1 LRAAETVAPF
11 NRQLQVGL
19 SYDQIRVVRDALN
32 RIDRNQL
39 ANVRSGSFSGI
50 DALTMFHQLL
60 SPALENRIQENAR
73 DFGHAIM
80 ILARIEETDE
90 GLFFN

>member
-1 LRAAETVAPF
+1 M
-11 NRQLQVGL
+11 QVEL
-19 SYDQIRVVRDALN
+19 SYDQIRVMRDALN

-60 SPALENRIQENAR
+60 FPALEELQALQAKEG
-73 DFGHAIM
+73 FGD
-80 ILARIEETDE
+80 R
-90 GLFFN
+90 